1 MSDNNLKVEGSKVPA
16 EEITNPALKEAIEKM
31 QAENSKEN
39 VDAMINRVLE
49 AKFILP
55 ARVTQIPAARTENGQ
70 TMMTNQTQVQFRLL
84 ENNRHEKFFG
94 VFTDIEEMYK
104 WNGNEEA
111 NKVVTD
117 FDSLAHMIMDPKSQ
131 VLGFVINPFGKSV
144 TFPKPM
150 AISIKQQRDY
160 MRLKENTLRNGAQ
173 IKLGEPEEYPIDLMA
188 ALINHFSTEPGVN
201 AAFLRLIVCRRH
213 AENLRGYRG
222 CGKALPRRRDPALDD
237 AFLDG
242 ICEKRS
248 QGNRAILQKRRGIIP
263 KKKNPTLRSR
273 VYFMRL

>member
-1 MSDNNLKVEGSKVPA
+1 MSDNNLKVEGSKIPA
-16 EEITNPALKEAIEKM
+16 EEITNPKLKEAIERM
-31 QAENSKEN
+31 QEESSKEN
-39 VDAMINRVLE
+39 VDAMINQVLE

-55 ARVTQIPAARTENGQ
+55 AKVTQIPAARTQNGQ

-84 ENNRHEKFFG
+84 ENNKHEKFFG

-104 WNGNEEA
+104 WKGNEEA

-150 AISIKQQRDY
+150 AISIKQQKDY
-160 MRLKENTLRNGAQ
+160 IRLRENTLRNGAQ

-201 AAFLRLIVCRRH
+201 AAFLRLIEQDGQPSYFIVVDFIGDTEKTF
-213 AENLRGYRG
+213 ADIADVA
-222 CGKALPRRRDPALDD
+222 KPFLDD
-237 AFLDG
+237 EIQLSMMPFSMEFARNAVKG
-242 ICEKRS
+242 IEPFYVKERD
-248 QGNRAILQKRRGIIP
+248 
-263 KKKNPTLRSR
+263 
-273 VYFMRL
+273 